1 MVDTPRPQPAVTPTG
16 SDGAKLSARST
27 KVSQRIVLLAPELFK
42 AEGGIA
48 RISRLYL
55 QAIADNAPNAHL
67 SVVVLNDATIPASAL
82 ARYHAPNAEAVG
94 CNRSKWHCAKAL
106 WHATRAPKTTVVCT
120 HIHLAPLLWAIR
132 LMRPTLNYDIVVH
145 GIEVW
150 TPLSWLSRRS
160 IAKARH
166 VLSVSEYTRQKVNE
180 QVPDQADK
188 LIVLPNAL
196 DPGFEFEVASDARVP
211 YILLTVSRLLGPA
224 IGPIVRARGGNMWHW
239 SQDLY
244 PEVALA
250 IAPLGLLSAVLGLLR
265 PWRNQEWM
273 KATGI
278 VAIGTDMAER
288 IHGNK
293 AINSSVHVVPNWA
306 PRGLEFHEACEQR
319 AHWGLTDQT
328 FIVAYAGNLGR
339 AHVLTPLVSLAAACQ
354 TDENVRIVIVGRGAQ
369 RSHLEKLTSEQGLQ
383 NCTFLPPVAR
393 ERLGACLAAADVHVI
408 TMRPDCVGT
417 VWPSK
422 FYGVVAAA
430 RPMVF
435 IGPPEAE
442 IAQIIR
448 AHGLGVAVSP
458 TELPFGSWNMISITF
473 GTFRL

>member
-211 YILLTVSRLLGPA
+211 YILLTVSRLASHDQEKGIDHLIEA
-224 IGPIVRARGGNMWHW
+224 MEQIVTHQPQAQLRTVGEGVDRARLEAIAHHSPAKAHITFLGFVPEAQLKQEFQRCAVFALPSKKEGFGLVYLEAMAAGKPCIAANAGGA
-239 SQDLY
+239 
-244 PEVALA
+244 PEVINEESGIIVPYGDPKA
-250 IAPLGLLSAVLGLLR
+250 IAQAVLSAMDR
-265 PWRNQEWM
+265 SW
-273 KATGI
+273 
-278 VAIGTDMAER
+278 D
-288 IHGNK
+288 
-293 AINSSVHVVPNWA
+293 
-306 PRGLEFHEACEQR
+306 
-319 AHWGLTDQT
+319 
-328 FIVAYAGNLGR
+328 
-339 AHVLTPLVSLAAACQ
+339 LAAL
-354 TDENVRIVIVGRGAQ
+354 RAQ
-369 RSHLEKLTSEQGLQ
+369 
-383 NCTFLPPVAR
+383 VASFSYSAFSAR
-393 ERLGACLAAADVHVI
+393 WKDLCL
-408 TMRPDCVGT
+408 
-417 VWPSK
+417 
-422 FYGVVAAA
+422 
-430 RPMVF
+430 
-435 IGPPEAE
+435 
-442 IAQIIR
+442 R
-448 AHGLGVAVSP
+448 AS
-458 TELPFGSWNMISITF
+458 
-473 GTFRL
+473 